1 MLKLSI
7 KEVGVPVPPPATTSN
22 PRVEIWRDTTGAVYA
37 YGEVLGED
45 CWMHVPGL
53 ASFRFT
59 RRDDEVAAA
68 VASGVTEESVIDA
81 YQRRVL
87 PMAIQVRGLEILHAS
102 AVIAPGGVT
111 ALCGVSQTGKST
123 IAFGLSR
130 RGYRLWGDDALAFKI
145 SNGDALAV
153 SLPFELRL
161 RPSAEKFYGGE
172 AIGRSGA
179 DQNPQGIESER
190 LAAICV
196 LRRADDTEASVSVR
210 RLSFPEAFP
219 TVLAQGCWFTI
230 QDEHDK
236 RRVVDHY
243 MDLAARTPIYDVTFK
258 AGFENMPVLLDA
270 IEQVLQE
277 NGPAASPKPE

>member
-1 MLKLSI
+1 
-7 KEVGVPVPPPATTSN
+7 
-22 PRVEIWRDTTGAVYA
+22 
-37 YGEVLGED
+37 
-45 CWMHVPGL
+45 MHVPGL

-59 RRDDEVAAA
+59 RCDDEVAAA
-68 VASGVTEESVIDA
+68 VASGASEESVIDA
-81 YQRRVL
+81 YHRRVL
-87 PMAIQVRGLEILHAS
+87 PMAVQVRGLEILHAS
-102 AVIAPGGVT
+102 AVIAPRGVT

-153 SLPFELRL
+153 SLPFQIRL

-172 AIGRSGA
+172 AIGRA
-179 DQNPQGIESER
+179 DQYPPGIESER

-196 LRRADDTEASVSVR
+196 LRRVDHAEAPVSVR

-230 QDEHDK
+230 RDEHDK

-258 AGFENMPVLLDA
+258 PGFENMPVLLDA

-277 NGPAASPKPE
+277 NGQASSPKLE